1 MKLNEIE
8 TELVSKTELFR
19 GLPPSVLT
27 RILAVSDC
35 TAAEYEKNEVVYD
48 KTNFYRSL
56 GIVLEGRLRVTKENA
71 DKRPI
76 VMSTLQR
83 GAIFGA
89 AALFNSEPEYAT
101 KITAIERSRVL
112 FLPQRL
118 VKRMI
123 EREPDIAEN
132 YIRYLSER
140 ILFLNR
146 KIYFLTAGTA
156 EQRLAGF
163 LLDNLAVGEFSEM
176 PMTMHRLADALNM
189 SRASLYRAFDELT
202 ASGAVSKQGKLV
214 CINNA
219 ALLKNLRK
227 EDNKDERVCMFSAGS
242 LHAAVRGR
250 RLHG

>member
-19 GLPPSVLT
+19 GSPPSVLA

-202 ASGAVSKQGKLV
+202 ASVAVSKQGKLV

-219 ALLKNLRK
+219 ELLKNL
-227 EDNKDERVCMFSAGS
+227 
-242 LHAAVRGR
+242 
-250 RLHG
+250 

>member
-1 MKLNEIE
+1 MKLNETE
-8 TELVSKTELFR
+8 MELVLKTELFR
-19 GLPPSVLT
+19 GSPPSVLT

-35 TAAEYEKNEVVYD
+35 TAADYEKNDVVYD
-48 KTNFYRSL
+48 KTNFSRSL
-56 GIVLEGRLRVTKENA
+56 GIVLDGRLRVTKENA

-83 GAIFGA
+83 GALFGA

-101 KITAIERSRVL
+101 KVTAIERSRVL

-118 VKRMI
+118 IKRMI

-163 LLDNLAVGEFSEM
+163 LLDNLAVGEYSEM
-176 PMTMHRLADALNM
+176 PMPMHRLADALNM

-202 ASGAVSKQGKLV
+202 ESGAVSKQGKLV

-219 ALLKNLRK
+219 ELLKNL
-227 EDNKDERVCMFSAGS
+227 
-242 LHAAVRGR
+242 L
-250 RLHG
+250 

>member
-1 MKLNEIE
+1 MKLNETE
-8 TELVSKTELFR
+8 TELVLKTELFR
-19 GLPPSVLT
+19 GSPPSVLT

-35 TAAEYEKNEVVYD
+35 TAADYEKNDVVYD
-48 KTNFYRSL
+48 KTNFSRSL
-56 GIVLEGRLRVTKENA
+56 GIVLDGRLRVTKENA

-83 GAIFGA
+83 GALFGA

-112 FLPQRL
+112 LLPQRL
-118 VKRMI
+118 IKRMI

-163 LLDNLAVGEFSEM
+163 LLDNLAVGEYSEM
-176 PMTMHRLADALNM
+176 PMPMHRLADALNM

-202 ASGAVSKQGKLV
+202 ESGAVSKQGKLV

-219 ALLKNLRK
+219 ELLKNL
-227 EDNKDERVCMFSAGS
+227 
-242 LHAAVRGR
+242 L
-250 RLHG
+250 

>member
-1 MKLNEIE
+1 MKLNGTE
-8 TELVSKTELFR
+8 TELVLKTELFR
-19 GLPPSVLT
+19 GSPPGVLT

-48 KTNFYRSL
+48 KTNFSRSL

-71 DKRPI
+71 DKRSI

-83 GAIFGA
+83 GAMFGA

-101 KITAIERSRVL
+101 KITAIEHSRVL

-118 VKRMI
+118 IKRMI
-123 EREPDIAEN
+123 EREPEIAEN

-202 ASGAVSKQGKLV
+202 ASGAVSKKGKLV

-219 ALLKNLRK
+219 ELLKNL
-227 EDNKDERVCMFSAGS
+227 
-242 LHAAVRGR
+242 
-250 RLHG
+250 

>member
-1 MKLNEIE
+1 MRLNETE
-8 TELVSKTELFR
+8 MELVLKTELFR
-19 GLPPSVLT
+19 GSPPSVLT

-35 TAAEYEKNEVVYD
+35 TAADYEKNDVVYD
-48 KTNFYRSL
+48 KTNFSRSL
-56 GIVLEGRLRVTKENA
+56 GIVLDGRLRVTKENA

-83 GAIFGA
+83 GALFGA

-118 VKRMI
+118 IKRMI

-163 LLDNLAVGEFSEM
+163 LLDNLAVGEYSEM
-176 PMTMHRLADALNM
+176 PMPMHRLADALNM

-202 ASGAVSKQGKLV
+202 ESGAVSKQGKLV

-219 ALLKNLRK
+219 ELLKNL
-227 EDNKDERVCMFSAGS
+227 
-242 LHAAVRGR
+242 L
-250 RLHG
+250 

>member
-1 MKLNEIE
+1 MKLNGTE
-8 TELVSKTELFR
+8 TELVLKTELFR
-19 GLPPSVLT
+19 GSPPGVLT

-35 TAAEYEKNEVVYD
+35 TAAAYEKNDVVYD
-48 KTNFYRSL
+48 KTNFSRSL

-71 DKRPI
+71 DKRSI

-83 GAIFGA
+83 GAMFGA

-101 KITAIERSRVL
+101 KITAIEHSRVL

-118 VKRMI
+118 IKRMI
-123 EREPDIAEN
+123 EREPEIAEN

-214 CINNA
+214 CINNVE
-219 ALLKNLRK
+219 LLKNL
-227 EDNKDERVCMFSAGS
+227 
-242 LHAAVRGR
+242 
-250 RLHG
+250 

>member
-1 MKLNEIE
+1 MRLNETE
-8 TELVSKTELFR
+8 MELVLKTELFR
-19 GLPPSVLT
+19 GSPPSVLT

-35 TAAEYEKNEVVYD
+35 TAADYEKNDVVYD
-48 KTNFYRSL
+48 KTNFSRSL

-83 GAIFGA
+83 GALFGA

-112 FLPQRL
+112 FLPQQL
-118 VKRMI
+118 IKRMI

-163 LLDNLAVGEFSEM
+163 LLDNLAVGEYSEM
-176 PMTMHRLADALNM
+176 PMPMHRLADALNM

-202 ASGAVSKQGKLV
+202 ESGAVSKQGKLV

-219 ALLKNLRK
+219 ELLKNL
-227 EDNKDERVCMFSAGS
+227 
-242 LHAAVRGR
+242 L
-250 RLHG
+250 

>member
-1 MKLNEIE
+1 MKLDGTE
-8 TELVSKTELFR
+8 TELVLKTELFR
-19 GLPPSVLT
+19 GSPPGVLT

-35 TAAEYEKNEVVYD
+35 TAAAYEKNEVVYD
-48 KTNFYRSL
+48 KTNFSRSL

-83 GAIFGA
+83 GAMFGA

-101 KITAIERSRVL
+101 KITAIEHSRVL

-118 VKRMI
+118 IKRMI
-123 EREPDIAEN
+123 EREPEIAEN

-219 ALLKNLRK
+219 ELLKNL
-227 EDNKDERVCMFSAGS
+227 
-242 LHAAVRGR
+242 
-250 RLHG
+250 

>member
-1 MKLNEIE
+1 MKLNETE
-8 TELVSKTELFR
+8 TELVLKTELFR
-19 GLPPSVLT
+19 GSPPSVLT

-35 TAAEYEKNEVVYD
+35 TAADYEKNDVVYD
-48 KTNFYRSL
+48 KTNFSRSL
-56 GIVLEGRLRVTKENA
+56 GIVLAGRLRVTKENA
-71 DKRPI
+71 DMRPI

-83 GAIFGA
+83 GALFGA

-118 VKRMI
+118 IKRMI

-163 LLDNLAVGEFSEM
+163 LLDNLAVGEYSEM
-176 PMTMHRLADALNM
+176 PMPMHRLADALNM

-202 ASGAVSKQGKLV
+202 ESGAVSKQGKLV

-219 ALLKNLRK
+219 ELLKNL
-227 EDNKDERVCMFSAGS
+227 
-242 LHAAVRGR
+242 L
-250 RLHG
+250 

>member
-19 GLPPSVLT
+19 GSPPSVLT

-219 ALLKNLRK
+219 ELLKNL
-227 EDNKDERVCMFSAGS
+227 
-242 LHAAVRGR
+242 
-250 RLHG
+250 

>member
-1 MKLNEIE
+1 MKLNETE
-8 TELVSKTELFR
+8 MELVLKTELFR
-19 GLPPSVLT
+19 GSPPSVLT
-27 RILAVSDC
+27 RILTVSDC
-35 TAAEYEKNEVVYD
+35 TAADYEKNDVVYD
-48 KTNFYRSL
+48 KTNFSRSL

-71 DKRPI
+71 DMRPI

-83 GAIFGA
+83 GALFGA

-118 VKRMI
+118 IKRMI

-163 LLDNLAVGEFSEM
+163 LLDNLAVGEYSEM
-176 PMTMHRLADALNM
+176 PMPMHRLADALNM

-202 ASGAVSKQGKLV
+202 ESGAVSKQGKLV

-219 ALLKNLRK
+219 ELLKNL
-227 EDNKDERVCMFSAGS
+227 
-242 LHAAVRGR
+242 L
-250 RLHG
+250 

>member
-19 GLPPSVLT
+19 GSPPSVLA

-83 GAIFGA
+83 GALFGA

-118 VKRMI
+118 IKRMI

-219 ALLKNLRK
+219 ELLKNL
-227 EDNKDERVCMFSAGS
+227 
-242 LHAAVRGR
+242 
-250 RLHG
+250 

>member
-1 MKLNEIE
+1 MKLNGTE
-8 TELVSKTELFR
+8 TELVLKTELFR
-19 GLPPSVLT
+19 GSPPGVLT

-35 TAAEYEKNEVVYD
+35 TVAAYEKNEVVYD
-48 KTNFYRSL
+48 KTNFSRSL

-71 DKRPI
+71 DKRSI

-83 GAIFGA
+83 GTMFGA

-101 KITAIERSRVL
+101 KITAIEHSRVL

-118 VKRMI
+118 IKRMI
-123 EREPDIAEN
+123 EREPEIAEN

-176 PMTMHRLADALNM
+176 PMPMHRLADALNM

-219 ALLKNLRK
+219 ELLKNL
-227 EDNKDERVCMFSAGS
+227 
-242 LHAAVRGR
+242 
-250 RLHG
+250 

>member
-19 GLPPSVLT
+19 GSPPSVLA
-27 RILAVSDC
+27 RLLAVSDC

-83 GAIFGA
+83 GAMFGA

-219 ALLKNLRK
+219 ELLKNL
-227 EDNKDERVCMFSAGS
+227 
-242 LHAAVRGR
+242 
-250 RLHG
+250 

>member
-1 MKLNEIE
+1 M
-8 TELVSKTELFR
+8 
-19 GLPPSVLT
+19 
-27 RILAVSDC
+27 
-35 TAAEYEKNEVVYD
+35 
-48 KTNFYRSL
+48 
-56 GIVLEGRLRVTKENA
+56 LEGRLRVTKENA

-83 GAIFGA
+83 GAMFGA

-101 KITAIERSRVL
+101 KITAIEHSRVL

-118 VKRMI
+118 IKRMI

-219 ALLKNLRK
+219 ELLKNL
-227 EDNKDERVCMFSAGS
+227 
-242 LHAAVRGR
+242 
-250 RLHG
+250 

>member
-8 TELVSKTELFR
+8 TQLVSKTELFR
-19 GLPPSVLT
+19 GLPPSVLA

-83 GAIFGA
+83 GAMFGA

-101 KITAIERSRVL
+101 KLTAIERSRVL

-219 ALLKNLRK
+219 ELLKNL
-227 EDNKDERVCMFSAGS
+227 
-242 LHAAVRGR
+242 
-250 RLHG
+250 

>member
-1 MKLNEIE
+1 MKLNGTE
-8 TELVSKTELFR
+8 TELVLKTELFR
-19 GLPPSVLT
+19 GSPPGVLT

-48 KTNFYRSL
+48 KTNFSRSL

-83 GAIFGA
+83 GAMFGA

-101 KITAIERSRVL
+101 KITAIEHSRVL

-118 VKRMI
+118 IKRMI
-123 EREPDIAEN
+123 EREPEIAEN

-176 PMTMHRLADALNM
+176 PMPMHRLADALNM

-214 CINNA
+214 CINNVE
-219 ALLKNLRK
+219 LLKNL
-227 EDNKDERVCMFSAGS
+227 
-242 LHAAVRGR
+242 
-250 RLHG
+250 

>member
-118 VKRMI
+118 IKRMI

-163 LLDNLAVGEFSEM
+163 LLDNLAVGEYSEM
-176 PMTMHRLADALNM
+176 PMPMHRLADALNM

-202 ASGAVSKQGKLV
+202 ESGAVSKQGKLV

-219 ALLKNLRK
+219 ELLKNL
-227 EDNKDERVCMFSAGS
+227 
-242 LHAAVRGR
+242 L
-250 RLHG
+250 

>member
-19 GLPPSVLT
+19 GSPPSVLA

-83 GAIFGA
+83 GAMFGA

-101 KITAIERSRVL
+101 KVTAIERSRVL

-118 VKRMI
+118 IKRMI

-219 ALLKNLRK
+219 ELLKN
-227 EDNKDERVCMFSAGS
+227 F
-242 LHAAVRGR
+242 
-250 RLHG
+250 

>member
-1 MKLNEIE
+1 MKLNGTE
-8 TELVSKTELFR
+8 TELVLKTELFR
-19 GLPPSVLT
+19 GSPPGVLT

-35 TAAEYEKNEVVYD
+35 TAAAYEKNEVVYD
-48 KTNFYRSL
+48 KTNFSRSL

-71 DKRPI
+71 DKRSI

-83 GAIFGA
+83 GAMFGA

-101 KITAIERSRVL
+101 KITAIEHSRVL

-118 VKRMI
+118 IKRMI
-123 EREPDIAEN
+123 EREPEIAEN

-176 PMTMHRLADALNM
+176 PMPMHRLADALNM

-219 ALLKNLRK
+219 ELLKNL
-227 EDNKDERVCMFSAGS
+227 
-242 LHAAVRGR
+242 
-250 RLHG
+250 

>member
-19 GLPPSVLT
+19 GSPPSMLT

-83 GAIFGA
+83 GAMFGA

-118 VKRMI
+118 IKRMI

-219 ALLKNLRK
+219 DLLKNL
-227 EDNKDERVCMFSAGS
+227 
-242 LHAAVRGR
+242 
-250 RLHG
+250 

>member
-1 MKLNEIE
+1 MKLNGTE
-8 TELVSKTELFR
+8 TELVLKTELFR
-19 GLPPSVLT
+19 GSPPGVLT

-35 TAAEYEKNEVVYD
+35 TAAAYEKNEVVYD
-48 KTNFYRSL
+48 KTNFSRSL

-83 GAIFGA
+83 GAMFGA

-101 KITAIERSRVL
+101 KITAIEHSRVL

-118 VKRMI
+118 IKRMI
-123 EREPDIAEN
+123 EREPEIAEN

-176 PMTMHRLADALNM
+176 PMPMHRLADALNM

-214 CINNA
+214 CINNVE
-219 ALLKNLRK
+219 LLKNL
-227 EDNKDERVCMFSAGS
+227 
-242 LHAAVRGR
+242 
-250 RLHG
+250 

>member
-19 GLPPSVLT
+19 GSPPSVLT

-118 VKRMI
+118 IKRMI

-176 PMTMHRLADALNM
+176 PMPMHRLADALNM

-219 ALLKNLRK
+219 ELLKNL
-227 EDNKDERVCMFSAGS
+227 
-242 LHAAVRGR
+242 
-250 RLHG
+250 

>member
-19 GLPPSVLT
+19 GSPPSVLT

-48 KTNFYRSL
+48 KTNFSRSL

-83 GAIFGA
+83 GAMFGA

-118 VKRMI
+118 IKRMI

-176 PMTMHRLADALNM
+176 PMPMHRLADALNM

-214 CINNA
+214 CINNTE
-219 ALLKNLRK
+219 LLKNL
-227 EDNKDERVCMFSAGS
+227 
-242 LHAAVRGR
+242 
-250 RLHG
+250 

>member
-1 MKLNEIE
+1 MKLNGTE
-8 TELVSKTELFR
+8 TELVLKTELFR
-19 GLPPSVLT
+19 GSPPGVLT

-48 KTNFYRSL
+48 KTNFSRSL

-83 GAIFGA
+83 GAMFGA

-101 KITAIERSRVL
+101 KITAIEHSRVL

-118 VKRMI
+118 IKRMI
-123 EREPDIAEN
+123 EREPEIAEN

-176 PMTMHRLADALNM
+176 PMPMHRLADALNM

-219 ALLKNLRK
+219 ELLKNL
-227 EDNKDERVCMFSAGS
+227 
-242 LHAAVRGR
+242 
-250 RLHG
+250 

>member
-1 MKLNEIE
+1 MKLNETE
-8 TELVSKTELFR
+8 MELVLKTELFR
-19 GLPPSVLT
+19 GSPPSVLT

-35 TAAEYEKNEVVYD
+35 TAADYEKNDVVYD
-48 KTNFYRSL
+48 KTNFSRSL
-56 GIVLEGRLRVTKENA
+56 GIVLDGRLRVTKENA

-83 GAIFGA
+83 GALFGA

-118 VKRMI
+118 IKRMI

-163 LLDNLAVGEFSEM
+163 LLDNLAVGEYSEM
-176 PMTMHRLADALNM
+176 PMPMHRLADALNM

-202 ASGAVSKQGKLV
+202 ESGAVSKQRKLV
-214 CINNA
+214 CLNNA
-219 ALLKNLRK
+219 ELLKNL
-227 EDNKDERVCMFSAGS
+227 
-242 LHAAVRGR
+242 L
-250 RLHG
+250 

>member
-1 MKLNEIE
+1 MKLNETE
-8 TELVSKTELFR
+8 MELVLKTELFR
-19 GLPPSVLT
+19 GSPPSVLT

-35 TAAEYEKNEVVYD
+35 TAADYEKNDVVYD
-48 KTNFYRSL
+48 KTNFSRSL
-56 GIVLEGRLRVTKENA
+56 GIALEGRLRVTKENA
-71 DKRPI
+71 DMRPI

-83 GAIFGA
+83 GALFGA

-118 VKRMI
+118 IKRMI

-163 LLDNLAVGEFSEM
+163 LLDNLAVGEYSEM
-176 PMTMHRLADALNM
+176 PMPMHRLADALNM

-202 ASGAVSKQGKLV
+202 ESGAVSKQGKLV

-219 ALLKNLRK
+219 ELLKNL
-227 EDNKDERVCMFSAGS
+227 
-242 LHAAVRGR
+242 L
-250 RLHG
+250 

>member
-19 GLPPSVLT
+19 GLPPSVFT

-83 GAIFGA
+83 GAMFGA

-101 KITAIERSRVL
+101 KITAIEPSRVL

-219 ALLKNLRK
+219 ELLKNL
-227 EDNKDERVCMFSAGS
+227 
-242 LHAAVRGR
+242 
-250 RLHG
+250 

>member
-1 MKLNEIE
+1 MKLNETE
-8 TELVSKTELFR
+8 TELVLKTELFR
-19 GLPPSVLT
+19 GSPPSVLT

-35 TAAEYEKNEVVYD
+35 TAAEYEKNDVVYD
-48 KTNFYRSL
+48 KTNFSRSL

-83 GAIFGA
+83 GAMFGA

-101 KITAIERSRVL
+101 KITAIEHSRVL

-118 VKRMI
+118 IKRMI
-123 EREPDIAEN
+123 EREPEIAEN

-219 ALLKNLRK
+219 ELLKNL
-227 EDNKDERVCMFSAGS
+227 
-242 LHAAVRGR
+242 
-250 RLHG
+250 

>member
-1 MKLNEIE
+1 MRLNETE
-8 TELVSKTELFR
+8 MELVLKTELFR
-19 GLPPSVLT
+19 GSPPSVLT

-35 TAAEYEKNEVVYD
+35 TAADYEKNDVVYD
-48 KTNFYRSL
+48 KTNFSRSL
-56 GIVLEGRLRVTKENA
+56 GIVLDGRLRVTKENA

-83 GAIFGA
+83 GALFGA

-101 KITAIERSRVL
+101 KVTAIERSRVL

-118 VKRMI
+118 IKRMI

-163 LLDNLAVGEFSEM
+163 LLDNLAVGEYSEM
-176 PMTMHRLADALNM
+176 PMPMHKLADALNM

-202 ASGAVSKQGKLV
+202 ESGAVSKQGKLV

-219 ALLKNLRK
+219 ELLKNL
-227 EDNKDERVCMFSAGS
+227 
-242 LHAAVRGR
+242 L
-250 RLHG
+250 

>member
-1 MKLNEIE
+1 MKLNETE
-8 TELVSKTELFR
+8 TELVLKTELFR
-19 GLPPSVLT
+19 SSPPSVLT

-48 KTNFYRSL
+48 KTNFSRSL

-83 GAIFGA
+83 GAMFGA

-118 VKRMI
+118 IKRMI

-163 LLDNLAVGEFSEM
+163 LLDNLAVGEYSEM
-176 PMTMHRLADALNM
+176 PMPMHRLADALNM

-202 ASGAVSKQGKLV
+202 EIGAVSKQGKLV

-219 ALLKNLRK
+219 ELLKK
-227 EDNKDERVCMFSAGS
+227 I
-242 LHAAVRGR
+242 
-250 RLHG
+250 

>member
-1 MKLNEIE
+1 MKLNGTE
-8 TELVSKTELFR
+8 TELVLKTELFR
-19 GLPPSVLT
+19 GSPPGVLT

-48 KTNFYRSL
+48 KTNFSRSL

-76 VMSTLQR
+76 VMGTLQR
-83 GAIFGA
+83 GAMFGA

-101 KITAIERSRVL
+101 KITAIEHSRVL

-118 VKRMI
+118 IKRMI
-123 EREPDIAEN
+123 EREPEIAEN

-146 KIYFLTAGTA
+146 KIYFLTAGMA

-176 PMTMHRLADALNM
+176 PMPMHRLADALNM

-219 ALLKNLRK
+219 ELLKNL
-227 EDNKDERVCMFSAGS
+227 
-242 LHAAVRGR
+242 
-250 RLHG
+250 

>member
-1 MKLNEIE
+1 MKLNETE
-8 TELVSKTELFR
+8 MELVLKTELFR
-19 GLPPSVLT
+19 GSPPSVLT

-35 TAAEYEKNEVVYD
+35 TAADYEKNDVVYD
-48 KTNFYRSL
+48 KTNFSRSL
-56 GIVLEGRLRVTKENA
+56 GIVLEGSLRVTKENA
-71 DKRPI
+71 DMRPI

-83 GAIFGA
+83 GALFGA

-118 VKRMI
+118 IKRMI

-163 LLDNLAVGEFSEM
+163 LLDNLAEGEYSEM
-176 PMTMHRLADALNM
+176 PMPMHRLADALNM

-202 ASGAVSKQGKLV
+202 ESGAVSKQGKLV

-219 ALLKNLRK
+219 ELLKNL
-227 EDNKDERVCMFSAGS
+227 
-242 LHAAVRGR
+242 L
-250 RLHG
+250 

>member
-1 MKLNEIE
+1 MKLNETE
-8 TELVSKTELFR
+8 TELVLKTELFR
-19 GLPPSVLT
+19 GSPPGVLT

-35 TAAEYEKNEVVYD
+35 TAAAYEKNEVVYD
-48 KTNFYRSL
+48 KTNFSRSL

-83 GAIFGA
+83 GAMFGA

-101 KITAIERSRVL
+101 KITAIEHSRVL

-118 VKRMI
+118 IKRMI
-123 EREPDIAEN
+123 EREPEIAEN

-176 PMTMHRLADALNM
+176 PMAMHRLADALNM

-219 ALLKNLRK
+219 ELLKNL
-227 EDNKDERVCMFSAGS
+227 
-242 LHAAVRGR
+242 
-250 RLHG
+250 

>member
-35 TAAEYEKNEVVYD
+35 TATEYEKNEVVYD

-219 ALLKNLRK
+219 ELLKNL
-227 EDNKDERVCMFSAGS
+227 
-242 LHAAVRGR
+242 
-250 RLHG
+250 